1 MFCLG
6 IPFTNLSQML
16 PFIIL
21 GVGLDDTFII
31 SGAYFRRL
39 FEESHNE
46 PANGDDIEKDENEI
60 ITDRIGAVME
70 EVGLSI
76 FLTTF
81 TTTFAFVL
89 GCMSTVPGVQWVCMC
104 K

>member
-6 IPFTNLSQML
+6 IPFTNLSEML

-31 SGAYFRRL
+31 SGVYFQKL
-39 FEESHNE
+39 LEESHNKPVNSDE
-46 PANGDDIEKDENEI
+46 IVEDENEI
-60 ITDRIGAVME
+60 ITDRIEAVME

-89 GCMSTVPGVQWVCMC
+89 GCMSTVPGIQWVCIC

>member
-1 MFCLG
+1 MFCIG

-31 SGAYFRRL
+31 AGAYFRKL
-39 FEESHNE
+39 SEENQNE
-46 PANGDDIEKDENEI
+46 SQNGDESDKGENEI
-60 ITDRIGAVME
+60 ITDRIGEVME

-89 GCMSTVPGVQWVCMC
+89 GCMSTVPGIQWLCLC